1 MSSEQ
6 AHRTAHAE
14 AKLIESEQRERAI
27 RRERGMGET
36 RNPIV
41 ERFYEP
47 LGEAWP
53 TTIEVQVRRP
63 LTWQG
68 EKVGSLRFF
77 AGGVE
82 VSDERALE
90 RLIEEIEEG
99 IMRYKEGR

>member
-1 MSSEQ
+1 MSGEE
-6 AHRTAHAE
+6 AHRAAQ
-14 AKLIESEQRERAI
+14 AQANLIGSEQRERAK

-41 ERFYEP
+41 ERFHES
-47 LGEAWP
+47 LGDAWP
-53 TTIEVQVRRP
+53 TPIEVQVRRP
-63 LTWQG
+63 LIWQG
-68 EKVGSLRFF
+68 EEVGSLQFF